1 MKKLIQAARSAFS
14 VRTHPTPPASDESRR
29 REVDRRIVSN
39 LSSGNVRLQQGQ
51 FSTREDI
58 ERERE
63 QVLAK
68 KL

>member
-1 MKKLIQAARSAFS
+1 MKNLIQAARSAFS
-14 VRTHPTPPASDESRR
+14 VLTHPTLPASDESRR
-29 REVDRRIVSN
+29 RAADRKIVSN
-39 LSSGNVRLQQGQ
+39 LSGGDVRLQQGQ

>member
-14 VRTHPTPPASDESRR
+14 VRTHPPPPTSDESRR

-58 ERERE
+58 EHERE